1 MLLYAWW
8 FWLFLALLLFWFLGA
23 YNRMVKLRASACQ
36 SYFTLETLLMK
47 YQDLVQEAIT
57 AAATAP
63 YGWRSA
69 VTPEMGASHWT
80 RLQVAASHCAM
91 AVARMHEHPLLVS
104 SALELIACESELKS
118 AWQELT
124 HPDVYYVSVPDE
136 LKQRWQE
143 LGVLTQPDM
152 ERFNQAIVDYNAAI
166 SQVPANFL
174 AKTFQFEP
182 AHILQ

>member
-8 FWLFLALLLFWFLGA
+8 FWLFLALILFWFLGA

-69 VTPEMGASHWT
+69 VTLGDISGIPREEN
-80 RLQVAASHCAM
+80 Q
-91 AVARMHEHPLLVS
+91 LLS
-104 SALELIACESELKS
+104 S
-118 AWQELT
+118 
-124 HPDVYYVSVPDE
+124 P
-136 LKQRWQE
+136 
-143 LGVLTQPDM
+143 
-152 ERFNQAIVDYNAAI
+152 
-166 SQVPANFL
+166 
-174 AKTFQFEP
+174 
-182 AHILQ
+182 